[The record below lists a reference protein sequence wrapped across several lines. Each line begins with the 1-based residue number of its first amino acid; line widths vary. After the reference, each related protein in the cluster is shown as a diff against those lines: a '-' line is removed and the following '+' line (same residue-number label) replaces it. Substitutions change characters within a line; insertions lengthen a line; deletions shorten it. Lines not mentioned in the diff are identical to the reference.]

1 MIRSRTVILP
11 IVVLIAVIFSIVA
24 SSRLGNNLKTV
35 TGQVL
40 IVEQSSITI
49 VSSLM
54 LEDDSG
60 KQWTFEGGGVFS
72 GFTPA
77 HLLEH
82 RALGEP
88 VTVEYEETGSGILQ
102 IVRLAD

>member
-11 IVVLIAVIFSIVA
+11 IFVLLAVIFSIVA
-24 SSRLGNNLKTV
+24 SSRLDNNLKTV

-40 IVEQSSITI
+40 IVEQSSITT
-49 VSSLM
+49 VSSLT

-88 VTVEYEETGSGILQ
+88 VTVEYEETGSGILR
-102 IVRLAD
+102 IVHLVD

>member
-1 MIRSRTVILP
+1 MIPSRTVILP
-11 IVVLIAVIFSIVA
+11 IFVLLAVIFSIVA
-24 SSRLGNNLKTV
+24 SSRLDNNLKTV

-40 IVEQSSITI
+40 IVEQSSITT

>member
-40 IVEQSSITI
+40 IVEQSSITT
-49 VSSLM
+49 VSSLT

-88 VTVEYEETGSGILQ
+88 VTVEYEETGSGILR
-102 IVRLAD
+102 IVHLAD

>member
-11 IVVLIAVIFSIVA
+11 IFVLLAVIFSIVA
-24 SSRLGNNLKTV
+24 SSRLDNNLKTV

-40 IVEQSSITI
+40 IVEQSSITT
-49 VSSLM
+49 VSRLM

>member
-1 MIRSRTVILP
+1 MPSIF
-11 IVVLIAVIFSIVA
+11 VLFAMVFSIVTA
-24 SSRLGNNLKTV
+24 SCFDSNHNRV

-40 IVEQSSITI
+40 NVKQSSMTI
-49 VSSLM
+49 ISSLT

-60 KQWTFEGGGVFS
+60 KRWTFEGGGVFS
-72 GFTPA
+72 GFTPS

>member
-40 IVEQSSITI
+40 IVEQSSITT
-49 VSSLM
+49 VSSLT

-88 VTVEYEETGSGILQ
+88 VTVEYEETGSGILR
-102 IVRLAD
+102 IVHLVD

>member
-40 IVEQSSITI
+40 IVEQSSITT
-49 VSSLM
+49 VSSLT

-60 KQWTFEGGGVFS
+60 KQWIFEGGGVFS

-88 VTVEYEETGSGILQ
+88 VTVEYEETGSGILR
-102 IVRLAD
+102 IVHLAD

>member
-1 MIRSRTVILP
+1 MIRTRTVPFTIF
-11 IVVLIAVIFSIVA
+11 VLLAMIFSIVGA
-24 SSRLGNNLKTV
+24 SCLGNNPNTV

-40 IVEQSSITI
+40 IVEQSSITTI
-49 VSSLM
+49 SSLT

-60 KQWTFEGGGVFS
+60 KQWTFDGGGVFS

-102 IVRLAD
+102 IVQLAD

>member
-1 MIRSRTVILP
+1 MIRSRTVIP
-11 IVVLIAVIFSIVA
+11 AIFVLFAMVFSIVTA
-24 SSRLGNNLKTV
+24 SCFDSNHNRV

-40 IVEQSSITI
+40 NVEQSSMTI
-49 VSSLM
+49 ISSLT

-102 IVRLAD
+102 IVHLAD

>member
-40 IVEQSSITI
+40 IVEQSSITT
-49 VSSLM
+49 VSSLT

-88 VTVEYEETGSGILQ
+88 VTVEYEETGSGIFR
-102 IVRLAD
+102 IVHLAD

>member
-1 MIRSRTVILP
+1 MIRTRTVAFTIF
-11 IVVLIAVIFSIVA
+11 VLLAMIFSILGA
-24 SSRLGNNLKTV
+24 SLLGNDRNTV

-40 IVEQSSITI
+40 IVEQSSIAT
-49 VSSLM
+49 VSSLT

-102 IVRLAD
+102 IVHLAD

>member
-1 MIRSRTVILP
+1 MIRSRTVILAISILLT
-11 IVVLIAVIFSIVA
+11 IVFSIVT
-24 SSRLGNNLKTV
+24 SSCFDSNHNRV
-35 TGQVL
+35 TGHVL
-40 IVEQSSITI
+40 NVEQSSVTI
-49 VSSLM
+49 VSSLT

-82 RALGEP
+82 RSRGES
-88 VTVEYEETGSGILQ
+88 VTVQYQETGSGILR
-102 IVRLAD
+102 IVHLDD

>member
-1 MIRSRTVILP
+1 MIRTRTVILP
-11 IVVLIAVIFSIVA
+11 IFVLLAMIFSIVGA
-24 SSRLGNNLKTV
+24 SCLGNNPNTV

-40 IVEQSSITI
+40 IVEHSSITTI
-49 VSSLM
+49 SSLT

-88 VTVEYEETGSGILQ
+88 VTVEYEETDSGILQ

>member
-49 VSSLM
+49 VSSLT

-88 VTVEYEETGSGILQ
+88 VTVEYEETGSGILR
-102 IVRLAD
+102 IVHLAD

>member
-1 MIRSRTVILP
+1 MIRTRILFLL
-11 IVVLIAVIFSIVA
+11 IFVLLVMISSIVGA
-24 SSRLGNNLKTV
+24 SCFDNNLNTV

-40 IVEQSSITI
+40 DVETSSVTT
-49 VSSLM
+49 VASLT

-60 KQWTFEGGGVFS
+60 KQWRFEGGGVFA

-77 HLLEH
+77 HLIEH

-88 VTVEYEETGSGILQ
+88 VTVEYEETDSGILR
-102 IVRLAD
+102 IMHLAD

>member
-1 MIRSRTVILP
+1 MPSIF
-11 IVVLIAVIFSIVA
+11 VLFAMVFSIVTA
-24 SSRLGNNLKTV
+24 SCFDSNHNWV

-40 IVEQSSITI
+40 NVEQSSMTI
-49 VSSLM
+49 ISSLT

-60 KQWTFEGGGVFS
+60 KRWTFEGGGIFS
-72 GFTPA
+72 GFTPS

>member
-1 MIRSRTVILP
+1 MIRTKTVILP
-11 IVVLIAVIFSIVA
+11 IFVVLALIFSIVGA
-24 SSRLGNNLKTV
+24 YCLGNNPNTV

-40 IVEQSSITI
+40 IVEQSSMTT
-49 VSSLM
+49 VSSLT
-54 LEDDSG
+54 LEDDLG
-60 KQWTFEGGGVFS
+60 KQWTFEGGDVFS

-88 VTVEYEETGSGILQ
+88 VTVEYEETGSGILR
-102 IVRLAD
+102 IVHLAD

>member
-1 MIRSRTVILP
+1 MIRSRTVIFP

-40 IVEQSSITI
+40 IVEQSSITT
-49 VSSLM
+49 VSSLT

-88 VTVEYEETGSGILQ
+88 VTVEYEETGSGILR
-102 IVRLAD
+102 IVHLAD